1 MPQSPDLAVQLDECA
16 REPIHISASIQP
28 HGMLFAVTQPDLLL
42 AAVSENVA
50 AALRLDPEEL
60 IGGRIGQFLDDRS
73 AERLAAL
80 LRGDSIASSVT
91 VQLRH
96 PAPPS
101 QWDAMVHRSGRLNLV
116 ELEPRSADDVDER
129 LSDQVRTG
137 IERIRTGIERIR
149 QSASVAEA
157 CVSLA
162 QAIRAL
168 SGYDRVMVYRFDANW
183 NGEVVA
189 EDKLAEMHAYF
200 GHSFPASDI
209 PAQAR
214 ALYVHNAFRLIPDAR
229 YTPCRIVPAIDP
241 TTDAPID
248 LSGANLRSVS
258 PIHCEY
264 LANMGVVGS
273 MSVSVIKD
281 GALWGLVACHHRTAR
296 FVSYAVRQSC
306 ELLTLAMTS
315 YLDTSERISFAHAI
329 ESVRTLET
337 AATGGS
343 HENHDC
349 RGVLESIAPALL
361 DQAGAQGMALY
372 NPNRPLDDGHHA
384 ERRTDRGHRELA
396 FG

>member
-1 MPQSPDLAVQLDECA
+1 
-16 REPIHISASIQP
+16 
-28 HGMLFAVTQPDLLL
+28 
-42 AAVSENVA
+42 
-50 AALRLDPEEL
+50 
-60 IGGRIGQFLDDRS
+60 
-73 AERLAAL
+73 
-80 LRGDSIASSVT
+80 
-91 VQLRH
+91 
-96 PAPPS
+96 
-101 QWDAMVHRSGRLNLV
+101 
-116 ELEPRSADDVDER
+116 
-129 LSDQVRTG
+129 
-137 IERIRTGIERIR
+137 
-149 QSASVAEA
+149 
-157 CVSLA
+157 
-162 QAIRAL
+162 
-168 SGYDRVMVYRFDANW
+168 MVYRFDANW

-189 EDKLAEMHAYF
+189 EDKLAEMHPYF

-214 ALYVHNAFRLIPDAR
+214 ALYVHSAFRLIPDAR

-273 MSVSVIKD
+273 MSVSIIKD
-281 GALWGLVACHHRTAR
+281 GVLWGLVACHHRTAR

-337 AATGGS
+337 AATAGS
-343 HENHDC
+343 HEKHDC
-349 RGVLESIAPALL
+349 RGR
-361 DQAGAQGMALY
+361 AGEHRARAAGPGRSAGNGAVQSK
-372 NPNRPLDDGHHA
+372 RPLDGGHHA
-384 ERRTDRGHRELA
+384 EPRTDRGYRELA